1 MTPNDLY
8 LNDADWR
15 SWQSEKLE
23 HQDHSVNGLVD
34 HVEMVQKMFAEAEL
48 ARKAGDEK
56 LERATLDQIIQM
68 YMWTNDHFRDVAH
81 LLDRRYVTEYLD
93 KMEKETRESIIDSQ
107 K

>member
-1 MTPNDLY
+1 MTRTGVAGNQRS
-8 LNDADWR
+8 LNT
-15 SWQSEKLE
+15 KTIPF
-23 HQDHSVNGLVD
+23 GLVD

-56 LERATLDQIIQM
+56 LERATLGQIIQM

-93 KMEKETRESIIDSQ
+93 KMEKETRESIINSQ